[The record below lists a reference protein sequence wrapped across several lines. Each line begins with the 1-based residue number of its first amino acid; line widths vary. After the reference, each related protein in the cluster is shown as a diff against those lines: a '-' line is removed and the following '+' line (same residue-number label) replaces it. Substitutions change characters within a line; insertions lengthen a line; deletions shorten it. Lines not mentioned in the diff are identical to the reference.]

1 MKREN
6 FKMQSSNCKQPN
18 SSKGN
23 TLSSLVFRQHPATAM
38 IIDLASG
45 IPKDTVH
52 TISNSL
58 ENIFSLIC
66 TMSGP
71 CKIPFFS
78 VATLS
83 GFFEILLPMISV
95 RGNFLRIQYCLNE
108 LKQMAELGCK
118 EHLEDRERTLSQ
130 AFIEI
135 ARQFQQFKNAS
146 LQLQI
151 LFLTNKHKEKLTLV
165 EKSVEKALD
174 TVNVEYLKHVQV
186 VGLNNTIET
195 WTGETLNDSNPLSHS
210 DNSQSS
216 SMDASVIETISIE
229 SDPLSLHSYFSILL
243 KDGATDYEH
252 LHLILPP
259 HIDDI
264 PMVIKCD
271 VLTSI
276 INPIHIPFREH
287 YLLCMDNTSGKPLLS
302 PGSNLSRTT
311 HPLIIVCIK
320 QILPSSALCESLIFG
335 MPYILEPTSSWKID
349 WDELESNRA
358 NFQALCHIL
367 LEKEHVLI
375 GQLGQE
381 TISSVPP
388 QNNLLHDSF
397 LKTKHP
403 LGCFVLLPSQSGKM
417 LIKSLACK
425 ELMVA
430 QGQSLQAE
438 MPSHSNLQ
446 MIESSISQLEF
457 LETYNP
463 LFVSS
468 GLYTALINFVSKQSQ
483 PKQQKQSAK
492 ASITEETKAKQRSLF
507 HPSKEI
513 SFSKKRSSKYKNQYK
528 EVNSWDF
535 DFTDACDFIKFSK

>member
-1 MKREN
+1 M
-6 FKMQSSNCKQPN
+6 
-18 SSKGN
+18 
-23 TLSSLVFRQHPATAM
+23 
-38 IIDLASG
+38 
-45 IPKDTVH
+45 
-52 TISNSL
+52 
-58 ENIFSLIC
+58 
-66 TMSGP
+66 
-71 CKIPFFS
+71 
-78 VATLS
+78 
-83 GFFEILLPMISV
+83 
-95 RGNFLRIQYCLNE
+95 
-108 LKQMAELGCK
+108 
-118 EHLEDRERTLSQ
+118 
-130 AFIEI
+130 
-135 ARQFQQFKNAS
+135 
-146 LQLQI
+146 
-151 LFLTNKHKEKLTLV
+151 
-165 EKSVEKALD
+165 
-174 TVNVEYLKHVQV
+174 EYLKHVQV

-210 DNSQSS
+210 DNSQSF

-287 YLLCMDNTSGKPLLS
+287 Y
-302 PGSNLSRTT
+302 
-311 HPLIIVCIK
+311 
-320 QILPSSALCESLIFG
+320 
-335 MPYILEPTSSWKID
+335 PYILEPTSSWKID

-367 LEKEHVLI
+367 LEKEYVLI

-430 QGQSLQAE
+430 QGQTLQAE
-438 MPSHSNLQ
+438 IPSHSNLQ
-446 MIESSISQLEF
+446 MVESSISQLEF

-468 GLYTALINFVSKQSQ
+468 GLYNALINFVSKQSQ
-483 PKQQKQSAK
+483 SKQQKQSAK
-492 ASITEETKAKQRSLF
+492 APITEETKAKQRSLF
-507 HPSKEI
+507 QPSKEI